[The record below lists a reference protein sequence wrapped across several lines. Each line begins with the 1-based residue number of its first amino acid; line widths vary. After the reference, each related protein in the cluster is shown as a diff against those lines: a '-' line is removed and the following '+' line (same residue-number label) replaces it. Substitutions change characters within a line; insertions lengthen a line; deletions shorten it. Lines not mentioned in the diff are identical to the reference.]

1 MRRDEERWHVP
12 GEGGLSALAAQAG
25 LQEHWVDAYGV
36 PRRVS
41 SDTLR
46 SLLDSMGLPG
56 GTAARVRESRAAVES
71 IGSRPELLVGYAGG
85 AVRLPGLPLGPCLLE
100 PEEGSAPQ
108 AGLRIACDESGAWLR
123 APSQPVPAAPAV
135 RRIRPA
141 RHRAVP
147 LRDRCQPH
155 AGAPRTVVGRGGPD
169 LQPSHDR

>member
-1 MRRDEERWHVP
+1 MESRCRRIPLSCWLRRGPGTARRAGGGGQGWYWSAGMRRDEEHWHVP

-123 APSQPVPAAPAV
+123 PPPQP
-135 RRIRPA
+135 
-141 RHRAVP
+141 
-147 LRDRCQPH
+147 
-155 AGAPRTVVGRGGPD
+155 G
-169 LQPSHDR
+169 